1 MTTQDS
7 TAPRSIDDYLAQLRL
22 ALHGADAAVV
32 QDALSDAEEHL
43 RAECAARPGDSE
55 ETVLDAIAGSY
66 GSPADVA
73 AAYRETERT
82 VQAALAPQR
91 RPAVGAGAK
100 AGFLQRFF
108 GIYRDPR
115 AWTALFFMLLALVT
129 GIFYFTVVVTGLTLS
144 LGLAILIIGVPF
156 FIAFLGFTRVLSFME
171 GRIIEAMTG
180 ERMPRRVQPVET
192 GGWLERIVSMLRD
205 PRTWTT
211 LVYQLLMLPLGTLYF
226 TVAITVGALGVGMLG
241 GSAIVALE
249 AVGIDIPG
257 GLLVDGEV
265 ITPTGVEAALYA
277 LFSLALGVVL
287 ITALLHIARLVGHLH
302 GKLAKQLLVAR

>member
-1 MTTQDS
+1 
-7 TAPRSIDDYLAQLRL
+7 
-22 ALHGADAAVV
+22 
-32 QDALSDAEEHL
+32 
-43 RAECAARPGDSE
+43 
-55 ETVLDAIAGSY
+55 
-66 GSPADVA
+66 
-73 AAYRETERT
+73 
-82 VQAALAPQR
+82 
-91 RPAVGAGAK
+91 
-100 AGFLQRFF
+100 
-108 GIYRDPR
+108 
-115 AWTALFFMLLALVT
+115 MLLALVT

-265 ITPTGVEAALYA
+265 ITPTGLEAALYA